1 MLRRFVLTLCL
12 HVSLAI
18 KFIGTAAMKALVYTG
33 VGQLDYRDVETPTAD
48 TELSVVKIEA
58 VGICGSDM
66 HAYHGADP
74 RRMPP
79 LILGHEAC
87 GIAESGRYA
96 GQRVTVNPMTTCG
109 ACRYCI
115 EGRDNICPDRK
126 LLSIPPNEGAF
137 AEYLKIPDSNLVPVP
152 DGVAPE
158 HAALTEPL
166 ACGWHAVRLAGE
178 RLSQPLATAR
188 IVVIGGGAIGVGAAL
203 CALDQGAKD
212 IWIAEPSA
220 LRRET
225 AKNAGP
231 FNVYDPKNGGP
242 EETSADV
249 IIDAYGSEVS
259 RADSTRLAAPGG
271 IIAHIG
277 LAGGDAGLDT
287 RKMTLHEI
295 TFIGTYTY
303 TMADFHATAHAI
315 FAGRMGDFS
324 WIEER
329 PLSEGAK
336 AFADLDSALVPAA
349 KIVLKP

>member
-1 MLRRFVLTLCL
+1 
-12 HVSLAI
+12 
-18 KFIGTAAMKALVYTG
+18 MKALVYTG
-33 VGQLDYRDVETPTAD
+33 VGELDYRDVPDAEPTS
-48 TELSVVKIEA
+48 ELSKVKVEA

-87 GIAESGRYA
+87 GIAETGRYK

-109 ACRYCI
+109 HCRYCI

-137 AEYLKIPDSNLVPVP
+137 AEYLVIPDSNLVPVP
-152 DGVAPE
+152 DGIAPE
-158 HAALTEPL
+158 QAALAEPI
-166 ACGWHAVRLAGE
+166 ACGWHAIRLGAE

-188 IVVIGGGAIGVGAAL
+188 VVIIGGGAIGVGSAL
-203 CALDQGAKD
+203 SALDQGAKD
-212 IWIAEPSA
+212 IWIAEPSDA
-220 LRRET
+220 RRAT
-225 AKNAGP
+225 AAAAGP
-231 FNVYDPKNGGP
+231 FKTYDPRVEGP
-242 EETSADV
+242 DESSADLIV
-249 IIDAYGSEVS
+249 DAYGSEIS

-271 IIAHIG
+271 VITHIG

-287 RKMTLHEI
+287 RKMTLQEI

-303 TMADFHATAHAI
+303 TMADFHATAQAI
-315 FAGRMGDFS
+315 FAGRMGNFNWVDR
-324 WIEER
+324 R

-336 AFADLDSALVPAA
+336 AFKDLDTASVAAA
-349 KIVLKP
+349 KIVLLPA

>member
-1 MLRRFVLTLCL
+1 
-12 HVSLAI
+12 
-18 KFIGTAAMKALVYTG
+18 MKALVYTG
-33 VGQLDYRDVETPTAD
+33 VGELDYREVAD
-48 TELSVVKIEA
+48 AEPNSELSRVKVEA

-87 GIAESGRYA
+87 GIAETGRYA

-109 ACRYCI
+109 HCRYCI

-137 AEYLKIPDSNLVPVP
+137 AEYLVIPDSNLLPVP

-158 HAALTEPL
+158 QAALAEPI
-166 ACGWHAVRLAGE
+166 ACGWHAIRLGAE

-188 IVVIGGGAIGVGAAL
+188 VVIIGGGAIGVGSAL
-203 CALDQGAKD
+203 CAADQGAKD

-220 LRRET
+220 DRRKT
-225 AKNAGP
+225 ASAAGD
-231 FNVYDPKNGGP
+231 FKTYDPRDGGL
-242 EETSADV
+242 EESSADL
-249 IIDAYGSEVS
+249 IIDAYGTAAS
-259 RADSTRLAAPGG
+259 RADVARLADPGG
-271 IIAHIG
+271 VIAHIG

-303 TMADFHATAHAI
+303 TMADFHATAKAI
-315 FAGRMGDFS
+315 FAGRMGDFN
-324 WIEER
+324 WIDCR
-329 PLSEGAK
+329 PLSEGGQ
-336 AFADLDSALVPAA
+336 AFKDLDNGSVAAA
-349 KIVLKP
+349 KVVLIPTQA

>member
-1 MLRRFVLTLCL
+1 
-12 HVSLAI
+12 
-18 KFIGTAAMKALVYTG
+18 MKALVYVG
-33 VGQLDYRDVETPTAD
+33 VGALEYRDVATPEATAD
-48 TELSVVKIEA
+48 LSLIKVEA

-66 HAYHGADP
+66 HAYHGADA

-87 GIAESGRYA
+87 GIAESGRYK

-109 ACRYCI
+109 TCRYCI

-137 AEYLKIPDSNLVPVP
+137 AEYLLIPDGNLVPVP
-152 DGVAPE
+152 EGISAE

-166 ACGWHAVRLAGE
+166 ACGWHAVRLGAE
-178 RLSQPLATAR
+178 RLTQPLSTAR
-188 IVVIGGGAIGVGAAL
+188 VVVIGGGAIGVGAAL

-212 IWIAEPSA
+212 IWIAEPSPA
-220 LRRET
+220 RRDT
-225 AKNAGP
+225 AAKAGP
-231 FNVYDPKNGGP
+231 FKTYDPRAGGP
-242 EETSADV
+242 EESSADLV
-249 IIDAYGSEVS
+249 IDAYGSAVS
-259 RADSTRLAAPGG
+259 RADSTTLAAPGA

-295 TFIGTYTY
+295 SFIGTYTY

-315 FAGRMGDFS
+315 FEGRLGDFN
-324 WIEER
+324 WIEQR
-329 PLSEGAK
+329 TLSEGAK
-336 AFADLDSALVPAA
+336 AFADLDAASVAAA
-349 KIVLKP
+349 KIVLNP

>member
-1 MLRRFVLTLCL
+1 
-12 HVSLAI
+12 
-18 KFIGTAAMKALVYTG
+18 MKALVYTG
-33 VGQLDYRDVETPTAD
+33 VGELEYRDVPDAEPNA
-48 TELSVVKIEA
+48 ELSRVRVEA

-87 GIAESGRYA
+87 GIAETGRYA
-96 GQRVTVNPMTTCG
+96 GKRVTVNPMTTCG
-109 ACRYCI
+109 HCRYCI

-137 AEYLKIPDSNLVPVP
+137 AEYLVIPDSNLVPVP

-158 HAALTEPL
+158 QAALAEPI
-166 ACGWHAVRLAGE
+166 ACGWHAIRLGAE

-188 IVVIGGGAIGVGAAL
+188 VVIIGGGTASAA
-203 CALDQGAKD
+203 GSFK
-212 IWIAEPSA
+212 
-220 LRRET
+220 T
-225 AKNAGP
+225 
-231 FNVYDPKNGGP
+231 YDPREGGP
-242 EETSADV
+242 EESSADLV
-249 IIDAYGSEVS
+249 VDAYGSEAS
-259 RADSTRLAAPGG
+259 RSDASRLAAPGG
-271 IIAHIG
+271 VIAHIG

-303 TMADFHATAHAI
+303 TMADFHATAQAI

-324 WIEER
+324 WIDRR
-329 PLSEGAK
+329 PLSDGAQ
-336 AFADLDSALVPAA
+336 AFKDLDNAAVAAAKVVLVP
-349 KIVLKP
+349 

>member
-1 MLRRFVLTLCL
+1 
-12 HVSLAI
+12 
-18 KFIGTAAMKALVYTG
+18 MKALVYTG
-33 VGQLDYRDVETPTAD
+33 VGALEYRDVDQPQA
-48 TELSVVKIEA
+48 TEGHSLIKVEA

-74 RRMPP
+74 RRQPP

-87 GIAESGRYA
+87 GIAHSGRYE

-109 ACRYCI
+109 TCRYCI

-137 AEYLKIPDSNLVPVP
+137 AEYLVIPDANLVAVP
-152 DGVAPE
+152 EGIDPG

-166 ACGWHAVRLAGE
+166 ACGWHAIRLGAE
-178 RLSQPLATAR
+178 RLTQPLSTAR
-188 IVVIGGGAIGVGAAL
+188 VVVIGGGAIGVGAAL
-203 CALDQGAKD
+203 CALDHGAKD

-220 LRRET
+220 SRRDT
-225 AKNAGP
+225 AAKAGP
-231 FNVYDPKNGGP
+231 FRTYDPGEGGP
-242 EETSADV
+242 EESSADLV
-249 IIDAYGSEVS
+249 IDAYGSAAS
-259 RADSTRLAAPGG
+259 RADSTVLAAPGAV
-271 IIAHIG
+271 IAHIG

-287 RKMTLHEI
+287 RKMTLQEI

-324 WIEER
+324 WIEKR
-329 PLSEGAK
+329 PLADGAQ
-336 AFADLDSALVPAA
+336 AFTDLDAAQVGAA
-349 KIVLKP
+349 KIVLTT

>member
-1 MLRRFVLTLCL
+1 
-12 HVSLAI
+12 
-18 KFIGTAAMKALVYTG
+18 MKALVYTG
-33 VGQLDYRDVETPTAD
+33 VGHLEYREVPDVDDGPGR
-48 TELSVVKIEA
+48 SRVKVEA

-74 RRMPP
+74 RRVPP

-87 GIAESGRYA
+87 GIAETGAYA

-109 ACRYCI
+109 RCRFCI

-126 LLSIPPNEGAF
+126 LLSIPPHEGAF
-137 AEYLKIPDSNLVPVP
+137 AEYLVVPDSNLVPVP
-152 DGVAPE
+152 DGVPSA
-158 HAALTEPL
+158 HAALAEPL
-166 ACGWHAVRLAGE
+166 ACGWHAIRLGAE

-188 IVVIGGGAIGVGAAL
+188 VVVIGGGAIGVGAAL

-225 AKNAGP
+225 AAKAGP
-231 FNVYDPKNGGP
+231 FKTYDPREASGEGP
-242 EETSADV
+242 AGSSADLIV
-249 IIDAYGSEVS
+249 DAYGSAAS

-271 IIAHIG
+271 VIAHIG

-287 RKMTLHEI
+287 RKMTLQEI

-303 TMADFHATAHAI
+303 TMADFHATAQAI
-315 FAGRMGDFS
+315 FAGRLGDFG
-324 WIEER
+324 WTEQR
-329 PLSEGAK
+329 PLSDGA
-336 AFADLDSALVPAA
+336 AVFQDLDAGTVAAA
-349 KIVLKP
+349 KIVLTP